1 MSNTIR
7 YDSLL
12 VRALA
17 AELNRDWSGRRLD
30 AAYLERDTLH
40 VTLRTRPRRRGDEA
54 PSLLWQLH
62 PLAGHLT
69 RARAE
74 PDSGQ
79 VQLGAPARIL
89 QVSAPPDERVLQF
102 VLDTGAAPAGHA
114 HRIIIELITNQWNA
128 VAVGADGR
136 IVAVLRER
144 QTKDRTLRAGI
155 PYALPRSFGRQGAD
169 APMPLHLWTATL
181 AAAAPGERIA
191 ALLRTVA
198 YTSPINAQ
206 WILGDADVHDGD
218 AALARA
224 HERYLQLVWPDA
236 DPRDGTGLM
245 HRASLLRVDGAA
257 QPYPAPVAG
266 DAAPVDS
273 LLAAFEQAA
282 IAADATPAEP
292 DAFEKALALIAR
304 RIETLERR
312 TDRLRDE
319 LGGAAEAAEHL
330 RREADL
336 LLAQLHRVQRGAA
349 TVELDDF
356 EGGTVTIELDPAI
369 GASDN
374 ATRRYDTARRRDRAA
389 ARIPALI
396 ENAARELGRL
406 ESLAARVRDGSA
418 SVDELADLRARQERS
433 SRPADGP
440 ALPYREY
447 RTTGGLEVRVGRGSR
462 SNDDLTFRHSSPTDI
477 WLHARDVAGA
487 HVILR
492 WPHTAA
498 NPPAA
503 DIAEAAILAALSSR
517 ARTSGLVAVDWT
529 RRKHVRKPRKAA
541 PGLVIPERVKT
552 VFVEPNESVEEKMRV
567 EGM

>member
-17 AELNRDWSGRRLD
+17 AELNRDWTGRRLD
-30 AAYLERDTLH
+30 AAFLERDTLH
-40 VTLRTRPRRRGDEA
+40 VTLRTRPRRRGGEA

-62 PLAGHLT
+62 PLAGHIT
-69 RARAE
+69 SARAE
-74 PDSGQ
+74 PASGQ
-79 VQLGAPARIL
+79 VQLGAPATIRE
-89 QVSAPPDERVLQF
+89 VSAPPDERVLQF
-102 VLDTGAAPAGHA
+102 VLDTGAAPPGHA

-144 QTKDRTLRAGI
+144 QTKERALRAGI
-155 PYALPRSFGRQGAD
+155 PYALPRSFGRQGAS
-169 APMPLHLWTATL
+169 APMQLDLWLATL

-191 ALLRTVA
+191 PLLRTVA

-206 WILGDADVHDGD
+206 WILGEAAVHDGD
-218 AALARA
+218 AALTRA
-224 HERYLQLVWPDA
+224 YERYLQLVWPDA
-236 DPRDGTGLM
+236 EPREGADLVHGASVLRIDGGT
-245 HRASLLRVDGAA
+245 
-257 QPYPAPVAG
+257 QPYPAPVTG
-266 DAAPVDS
+266 DSASVDS
-273 LLAAFEQAA
+273 ILAAFEHAA
-282 IAADATPAEP
+282 VAADASPAEP
-292 DAFEKALALIAR
+292 DAFEKALGLIAR
-304 RIETLERR
+304 RMETLDRR

-319 LGGAAEAAEHL
+319 LTGAAEAAVRL
-330 RREADL
+330 RHEADL
-336 LLAQLHRVQRGAA
+336 LLAQLHRVRRGTD

-356 EGGTVTIELDPAI
+356 QGGTSTIELDPSI
-369 GASDN
+369 SASDN

-389 ARIPALI
+389 ARIPTLI
-396 ENAARELGRL
+396 ESAASEIGRL
-406 ESLAARVRDGSA
+406 EALAARVRDGSA
-418 SVDELADLRARQERS
+418 SAEELADLRTRQERS
-433 SRPADGP
+433 SRPAEGP
-440 ALPYREY
+440 SLPYREY
-447 RTTGGLEVRVGRGSR
+447 RTTGGIEVRVGRGSK

-492 WPHTAA
+492 WPHAA
-498 NPPAA
+498 SNPPAA
-503 DIAEAAILAALSSR
+503 DIAEAAVLAALSSR

-552 VFVEPNESVEEKMRV
+552 VFVEPDTGLEEKMRV